1 MHADCNSSFV
11 YRFGTRKH
19 VGPVQPSEDIRT
31 PRGVDVAASIL
42 ISEGRRAGLL
52 GVSVPP

>member
-19 VGPVQPSEDIRT
+19 VGPVQPSQDIRT